1 MTGWWQ
7 YVSPDRKDPAMAW
20 RSRSREDIEEHRAAR
35 RDLDETSRRDRQ
47 AGRQET
53 EESNRA
59 NQRVADAEKNV
70 SWWRR

>member
-1 MTGWWQ
+1 M
-7 YVSPDRKDPAMAW
+7 RM

-59 NQRVADAEKNV
+59 TKRVANAEQHV